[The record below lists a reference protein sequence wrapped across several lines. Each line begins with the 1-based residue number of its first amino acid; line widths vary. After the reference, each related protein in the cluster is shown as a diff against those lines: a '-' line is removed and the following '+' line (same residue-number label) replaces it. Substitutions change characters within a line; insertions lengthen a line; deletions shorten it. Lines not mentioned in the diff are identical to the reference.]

1 MLFLVNEIEKSD
13 FLNRRY
19 EVRRF
24 EEGKVILNAEEEL
37 DSLYIIKRGR
47 LKAYSLSENGS
58 KHLIRI
64 YEEGGLL
71 GDIEMFTKRA
81 VICYVEAIEAGEIYV
96 IKGNDFL
103 NWLQIDFKISLYI
116 LEQLAQKLYDTS
128 IQMQSITNYPLKYQ
142 VLLYIWQYICQY
154 KGHRIPK
161 TIIVERLGSNIRSIN
176 RILKQLDEEGI
187 IHNLNGQ
194 IEIEELS
201 KILSMISDY
210 DIELTKR
217 K

>member
-37 DSLYIIKRGR
+37 DSLYIIKKGR

-81 VICYVEAIEAGEIYV
+81 VIC
-96 IKGNDFL
+96 
-103 NWLQIDFKISLYI
+103 
-116 LEQLAQKLYDTS
+116 
-128 IQMQSITNYPLKYQ
+128 
-142 VLLYIWQYICQY
+142 
-154 KGHRIPK
+154 
-161 TIIVERLGSNIRSIN
+161 
-176 RILKQLDEEGI
+176 
-187 IHNLNGQ
+187 
-194 IEIEELS
+194 
-201 KILSMISDY
+201 
-210 DIELTKR
+210 
-217 K
+217 